1 MQTEEVTKI
10 EQKIIDYLD
19 SNGWKNTPPE
29 VLEFKNRLIKMY
41 LDEYNHN
48 LEMNKRLK
56 DIKSLKYKFTFF
68 NSHEN
73 ELKLNE
79 LKLNELKNLETED
92 EILEFSIDSA
102 NSIISSFFKS
112 EIKA

>member
-1 MQTEEVTKI
+1 MNTKEKI
-10 EQKIIDYLD
+10 EQYLD
-19 SNGWKNTPPE
+19 SNGWKNTPFE

-79 LKLNELKNLETED
+79 LKNLETED

>member
-1 MQTEEVTKI
+1 MNTKEKI
-10 EQKIIDYLD
+10 EQYLD
-19 SNGWKNTPPE
+19 SNGWKNTPSE
-29 VLEFKNRLIKMY
+29 ALEFKNRLIKMY

-48 LEMNKRLK
+48 LELNKRLK

-68 NSHEN
+68 NSHE
-73 ELKLNE
+73 NE

>member
-1 MQTEEVTKI
+1 MNAKEKI
-10 EQKIIDYLD
+10 EQYLD
-19 SNGWKNTPPE
+19 SNGWKNTPSE
-29 VLEFKNRLIKMY
+29 ALEFKNRLIKMY

-48 LEMNKRLK
+48 IEMNKRLK

-68 NSHEN
+68 NSHE
-73 ELKLNE
+73 NE